1 MSRSDRIHI
10 RPRPTPSF
18 RHEQLLWINEPGNDL
33 IPPLERSQ
41 LWAGL
46 VHTLRQ
52 PQDIDC
58 TLDAT
63 RVDEVTRWQWRRRS
77 SRGGTVV
84 VDRIDFNPEVSICVT
99 IEEGPFAGSRSEIR
113 IEEPEPGALLVRI
126 VHEVHGGPLV
136 PLSPEEESARKAA
149 YDSMNVERICC
160 ARSVAVS
167 IRCARS
173 LDS

>member
-1 MSRSDRIHI
+1 MSPSDCIQLRSR
-10 RPRPTPSF
+10 RAPSF

-46 VHTLRQ
+46 VHTIRQ
-52 PQDIDC
+52 PQEVDC
-58 TLDAT
+58 TLDAS
-63 RVDEVTRWQWRRRS
+63 RVVEVTRWQWKRHS

-84 VDRIDFNPEVSICVT
+84 VDRIDFKPESSISVT
-99 IEEGPFAGSRSEIR
+99 IEEGPFAGSHSEIS

-126 VHEVHGGPLV
+126 VHEVHGPRV

-149 YDSMNVERICC
+149 YDSMNVERISC
-160 ARSVAVS
+160 ARSVALS
-167 IRCARS
+167 TRYSRS

>member
-1 MSRSDRIHI
+1 MSHSDRIHLRA
-10 RPRPTPSF
+10 RPAPSF

-63 RVDEVTRWQWRRRS
+63 RVEEITRWQWKRRS

-84 VDRIDFNPEVSICVT
+84 VDRIDFHPENSISVT
-99 IEEGPFAGSRSEIR
+99 IEEGPVAGSHSEIR

-126 VHEVHGGPLV
+126 VHEVHGPRV

-149 YDSMNVERICC
+149 YDSMNVERISC

-167 IRCARS
+167 TRCGRQKFQ
-173 LDS
+173 